1 MINIKENNK
10 KFAELTM
17 EIIENKYDILFDY
30 EIIKSEDK
38 WSRLIIN
45 FSVNH
50 KNNIISAPI
59 HYEAQVIDKLVEDIS
74 KRIDEQLI
82 KSYMK

>member
-1 MINIKENNK
+1 
-10 KFAELTM
+10 M

-45 FSVNH
+45 FSVNL
-50 KNNIISAPI
+50 KNNIISVPI
-59 HYEAQVIDKLVEDIS
+59 HYEVQVIDKLVEDIS